1 VRRVLVDEELIGV
14 REKISLELGDAGL
27 AGVEEAVVEAPALR
41 RAEQRRRARQ
51 EREENSARGYTT
63 IDPDERFDANIDMS
77 DFFDDDN
84 NYR

>member
-1 VRRVLVDEELIGV
+1 MLVARYRKLRRKHLEE
-14 REKISLELGDAGL
+14 R
-27 AGVEEAVVEAPALR
+27 R

>member
-1 VRRVLVDEELIGV
+1 MYPHVAGGL
-14 REKISLELGDAGL
+14 LGGA
-27 AGVEEAVVEAPALR
+27 EAHAVHLPLHRHAA

-51 EREENSARGYTT
+51 AREENGSRGYTT

>member
-1 VRRVLVDEELIGV
+1 MKTYMTQEEHA
-14 REKISLELGDAGL
+14 RHH
-27 AGVEEAVVEAPALR
+27 
-41 RAEQRRRARQ
+41 RRRARQ
-51 EREENSARGYTT
+51 AREENGSRGYTT